1 MSVEILL
8 HVLFCNHFKP
18 IYLFLAGGHKPCG
31 VLRLRSSGVQVVHCT
46 ISQVVHCTIS
56 DAIHKIV
63 IVDVYIY
70 YVNFAANGS

>member
-46 ISQVVHCTIS
+46 IS